1 MSPVRKHLVLAV
13 LVLAAALPGA
23 AQAQSSAEPAEPV
36 PQQEP
41 TQSPEVEAEDPAQQ
55 PLPEQQEPAEL
66 PPAEPGDAP
75 VPPPGA
81 DIRTEPQ
88 PPLVHREGAPQEET
102 HAQQAAPPEAVDSRA
117 MLDGKPRQGAFLAG
131 PGSLTFILHHSLM
144 GAAGGFFTQA
154 FARDLNFD
162 QASREA
168 MLAGTFIGAGLGFGL
183 SSWWQFNHWVD
194 TPMANF
200 GIVNSVIGGM
210 FLGGFMDLLT
220 TDKSMITWSAFV
232 GTELG
237 AWLTAMVGGGQMSL
251 DDGLL
256 VASGGAWGLAYS
268 ALLLAIVHF
277 AGTDVSAK
285 NWADTLLLAP
295 GIGAGALAL
304 ASMRYNPTSTQ
315 IIRADL
321 FGAGVGAVLLAVS
334 SLALGGFDNSTPY
347 VLALLGSAGAITT
360 VSLLWEESAE
370 RPKGNLQ
377 ALNPYYR
384 DPARH
389 RPYRRV
395 WW

>member
-1 MSPVRKHLVLAV
+1 VSPVRKCLVLAV
-13 LVLAAALPGA
+13 LVLTAALPGA
-23 AQAQSSAEPAEPV
+23 ARAQSAAEPMPS
-36 PQQEP
+36 QQQQDTQEP
-41 TQSPEVEAEDPAQQ
+41 GLEETEAQAPVDEPQ
-55 PLPEQQEPAEL
+55 PTQEPEAQE
-66 PPAEPGDAP
+66 AP
-75 VPPPGA
+75 VPPAGA

-88 PPLVHREGAPQEET
+88 PPLVHQEGPPQEET
-102 HAQQAAPPEAVDSRA
+102 HAQQGAPAEAVDTRA

-131 PGSLTFILHHSLM
+131 PGSLTFILHHTLM

-162 QASREA
+162 QAPREA

-183 SSWWQFNHWVD
+183 SSWWQFNHYID

-210 FLGGFMDLLT
+210 FLAGFMDLLT
-220 TDKSMITWSAFV
+220 TDKSMLTWSAFI
-232 GTELG
+232 GSELG
-237 AWLTAMVGGGQMSL
+237 AWLTATVGGGQMSL

-277 AGTDVSAK
+277 AGTDVSGK
-285 NWADTLLLAP
+285 NWADTLLIAP

-315 IIRADL
+315 IIRANL
-321 FGAGVGAVLLAVS
+321 FGAGVGAVLLGIS

-370 RPKGNLQ
+370 RPRGDLP

-384 DPARH
+384 DPHKH

>member
-1 MSPVRKHLVLAV
+1 MSSVRKCLVLAV
-13 LVLAAALPGA
+13 LVLVTALPGA
-23 AQAQSSAEPAEPV
+23 AHAQVPAEP
-36 PQQEP
+36 PPDPEP
-41 TQSPEVEAEDPAQQ
+41 AAQPSPEAAP
-55 PLPEQQEPAEL
+55 EPAPEDGAAPAEGDGP
-66 PPAEPGDAP
+66 PPAGEPP
-75 VPPPGA
+75 YSPLPPPGA
-81 DIRTEPQ
+81 EIRTEPQ
-88 PPLVHREGAPQEET
+88 PPLVQQESAQEPQVPT
-102 HAQQAAPPEAVDSRA
+102 AATDGRP

-154 FARDLNFD
+154 FARDFNFD
-162 QASREA
+162 RSSRER

-183 SSWWQFNHWVD
+183 SAWWQSNHYID
-194 TPMANF
+194 EPMANF

-220 TDKSMITWSAFV
+220 SDPSMLTWSAFV

-237 AWLTAMVGGGQMSL
+237 AWLTATVGGGQMKL
-251 DDGLL
+251 EQGLL

-277 AGTDVSAK
+277 AGTEVSGK

-304 ASMRYNPTSTQ
+304 ASMRYKPTANQ
-315 IIRADL
+315 VLRADA
-321 FGAGVGAVLLAVS
+321 FGAGVGAVLLVVS
-334 SLALGGFDNSTPY
+334 SLVLGGFDNSTPY

-370 RPKGNLQ
+370 RPLTAST

-384 DPARH
+384 DPQKH
-389 RPYRRV
+389 RPYRSL
-395 WW
+395 W

>member
-23 AQAQSSAEPAEPV
+23 AQAQSSAEPV

-41 TQSPEVEAEDPAQQ
+41 TQSPEAEDPAQQ

-131 PGSLTFILHHSLM
+131 PGSLTFILHHTLM

-237 AWLTAMVGGGQMSL
+237 AWLTAMVGGGQMSV

-277 AGTDVSAK
+277 AGTDVSGK
-285 NWADTLLLAP
+285 NWADALLLAP

-321 FGAGVGAVLLAVS
+321 FGAGVGAVLLVVS